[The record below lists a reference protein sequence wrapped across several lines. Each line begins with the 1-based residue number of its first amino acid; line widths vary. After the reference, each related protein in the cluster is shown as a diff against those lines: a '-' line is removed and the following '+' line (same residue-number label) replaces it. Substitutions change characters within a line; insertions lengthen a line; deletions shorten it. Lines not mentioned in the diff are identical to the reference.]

1 MDSLRCYCRRQPLQ
15 AVVGGVSLRNHNG
28 RFQPRDGYGNQKNG
42 VLRSRLNT
50 TMTTDLVPKTNELTG
65 LLQAWSRGDQ
75 QALEKLAPKVQA
87 ELHRIADRY
96 MARERA
102 NHPLQATALINE
114 AYIRLINWKS
124 VRWQNRAHFFGVSAN
139 LMRRILVDFARARGR
154 VKHGKEST
162 ETTLD
167 EAFVLR
173 PGKSSDVLM
182 LDEALIRLAEMDP
195 RKGRL
200 VELRF
205 FGGLSVRE
213 TALVM
218 QISDST
224 VLREWSLA
232 KAWLYREIR
241 GSEL

>member
-1 MDSLRCYCRRQPLQ
+1 
-15 AVVGGVSLRNHNG
+15 
-28 RFQPRDGYGNQKNG
+28 
-42 VLRSRLNT
+42 
-50 TMTTDLVPKTNELTG
+50 
-65 LLQAWSRGDQ
+65 
-75 QALEKLAPKVQA
+75 
-87 ELHRIADRY
+87 
-96 MARERA
+96 
-102 NHPLQATALINE
+102 
-114 AYIRLINWKS
+114 
-124 VRWQNRAHFFGVSAN
+124 
-139 LMRRILVDFARARGR
+139 
-154 VKHGKEST
+154 
-162 ETTLD
+162 
-167 EAFVLR
+167 
-173 PGKSSDVLM
+173 M

-224 VLREWSLA
+224 VLREWNLA